1 MKISNILD
9 NIDMGALAL
18 PEFQRGYVWSRAQVR
33 GLMHSLYR
41 RHPVGGLLVW
51 ITPSDPSL
59 ARGDGQIQ
67 PGFISLLL
75 DGQQRI
81 TSLYGIIRGT
91 PPRFFDGNAGAF
103 RDLHFNLEEER
114 FEFYAP
120 VKMRDDPLWVDVT
133 EVLRDGTGAAM
144 TRLTT
149 SDVITSAS
157 DGVAVLQRYLTRLGQ
172 LDGVKDIE
180 LHVEQVTGEDKT
192 VDVVVD
198 IFNRVNSGGTKLSKG
213 DLALARLCADWPEA
227 RDEMKR
233 MLGKWSGAG
242 FSFSLDWLL
251 RNTNAVVTNRAEFSA
266 LAGVPVADFRA
277 GLASA
282 ERAIDQL
289 LNLVAGR
296 LGLDH
301 SRVLGG
307 PGAFPLMT
315 RYLYDRDLKLP
326 AQREADALLYW
337 YVHTFLWGR
346 YAGSTETVLNQDLAA
361 NGDRQ
366 AATHRLIQVLAQTR
380 GDLRVRPN
388 DFIGWSRGAR
398 FYPLLYML
406 TRVNHARDWGT
417 GIELRQHMLGF
428 QASLE
433 VHHIF
438 PKAVLYQH
446 GYSRPDVNAVA
457 NFTFLTKE
465 TNLRVSDRL
474 PEEYIPELEGRNPGV
489 VASHWIPMDP
499 ELWKVENYVAFLAKR
514 RELLAEAANAFLD
527 SLHGGQ
533 APAPADTG
541 SIFDR
546 PGPAPVFD
554 DDEEATIRGI
564 QSWVAENGL
573 ARGAEA
579 YELVDADTGMQEA
592 VLDVAWP
599 DGLQPGL
606 SEPVAVL
613 LNEEAQVEAAAGRFG
628 YRFFTSAEDFIAYVR
643 AHVIDEDVEAA

>member
-103 RDLHFNLEEER
+103 RD
-114 FEFYAP
+114 
-120 VKMRDDPLWVDVT
+120 
-133 EVLRDGTGAAM
+133 GTGAAM

-233 MLGKWSGAG
+233 MLAKWSGAG

-428 QASLE
+428 QA
-433 VHHIF
+433 
-438 PKAVLYQH
+438 
-446 GYSRPDVNAVA
+446 
-457 NFTFLTKE
+457 
-465 TNLRVSDRL
+465 
-474 PEEYIPELEGRNPGV
+474 
-489 VASHWIPMDP
+489 
-499 ELWKVENYVAFLAKR
+499 
-514 RELLAEAANAFLD
+514 
-527 SLHGGQ
+527 
-533 APAPADTG
+533 
-541 SIFDR
+541 
-546 PGPAPVFD
+546 
-554 DDEEATIRGI
+554 
-564 QSWVAENGL
+564 
-573 ARGAEA
+573 
-579 YELVDADTGMQEA
+579 
-592 VLDVAWP
+592 
-599 DGLQPGL
+599 
-606 SEPVAVL
+606 
-613 LNEEAQVEAAAGRFG
+613 
-628 YRFFTSAEDFIAYVR
+628 
-643 AHVIDEDVEAA
+643 

>member
-103 RDLHFNLEEER
+103 SDLHFNLEEER

-326 AQREADALLYW
+326 AQHEADALLYW

-361 NGDRQ
+361 NSDRG

-499 ELWKVENYVAFLAKR
+499 ELWKVENYAAFLTKR

-546 PGPAPVFD
+546 PGPAPVVD

-573 ARGAEA
+573 APGAEA

-606 SEPVAVL
+606 TEPVAVL

-628 YRFFTSAEDFIAYVR
+628 FRFFTSAEDFIAYVR
-643 AHVIDEDVEAA
+643 AQVIGEDVEAA